1 MRILWV
7 GTKAPW
13 PPVDGGRLV
22 AWLTLRAL
30 RDAGHAVTLVVPGP
44 GASDGATLL
53 ERLREVC
60 EPDVVDAPPVSR
72 ARALLATLGS
82 SRPWTAIR
90 HARPSLAERVAALVE
105 RATFDVV
112 HAEQPHAL
120 AACDPALV
128 RGVPVVLRAHNV
140 ETDLW
145 TAAGREPGLRGWMA
159 RREAGR
165 VARWEA
171 GAVRRAAATV
181 ALTETDAQRLRA
193 LAGPESRVDHV
204 AAPFPAELAR
214 AAAALPGDPA
224 VVVAGS
230 GGWLP
235 NERGAAWFVQDVWPA
250 VAARAP
256 GARLHLFGGA
266 GPVPE
271 RAERHPVPADSRD
284 LFAPGSIH
292 VVPLL
297 FGSGVRMRI
306 LEAWA
311 RGVPVVATGAAAAG
325 LDARN
330 GIELLVE
337 DSPQGLSNAIQRLA
351 DDRAL
356 AQGLVAAARARL
368 AAHHD
373 PGRVVR
379 ALVAVYEEAAG
390 SSGG

>member
-7 GTKAPW
+7 GTKPPW

-22 AWLTLRAL
+22 AWLTLQAL
-30 RDAGHAVTLVVPGP
+30 REAGHHVVLVVPSNGP
-44 GASDGATLL
+44 PSAEAL
-53 ERLREVC
+53 EQFRSVSH
-60 EPDVVDAPPVSR
+60 PHVVTAPPLSR
-72 ARALLATLGS
+72 TRAWLSSLISGS
-82 SRPWTAIR
+82 PSTAAR
-90 HARPSLAERVAALVE
+90 HAQPAVRQRVDEVIDWDPP
-105 RATFDVV
+105 DVV

-120 AACDPALV
+120 AACAPALV

-145 TAAGREPGLRGWMA
+145 TAAGREPGLRGAIA

-171 GAVRRAAATV
+171 DAVSRAAATV
-181 ALTETDAQRLRA
+181 ALTEEDALRLRT
-193 LAGPESRVDHV
+193 LGGPDARVHRV
-204 AAPFPAELAR
+204 AVPFPAEWPAAENALA
-214 AAAALPGDPA
+214 GDPA

-235 NERGAAWFVQDVWPA
+235 NERGAAWFVRDAWPA
-250 VAARAP
+250 VAARVP
-256 GARLHLFGGA
+256 GARLHLFGGD
-266 GPVPE
+266 GPVPA

-297 FGSGVRMRI
+297 FGSGVRIRI

-330 GIELLVE
+330 GVELLVE
-337 DSPQGLSNAIQRLA
+337 DTPQGLSNAIHRLA

-379 ALVAVYEEAAG
+379 ALLEVYEEAVG